1 MNKLPTHTA
10 KPLKTN
16 VFEDD
21 ARARREKRFE
31 REALIEQNRPITR
44 YQNGMVSGG
53 SLAARMQGFTHQ
65 NMPLGYVPEP
75 VPDAVRPF
83 IFVSNDS
90 FVLRSLQNVI
100 DWDKHT
106 IVGKSSAIFKN
117 YLRLTSVRLQ
127 STYSLFTFP
136 DNLDRIR
143 ILKIFVLFLS
153 LNKR

>member
-1 MNKLPTHTA
+1 LGPNKKIQLMSKAPAPTA

-21 ARARREKRFE
+21 VRARRERRFE

-75 VPDAVRPF
+75 VPDAVCLCF
-83 IFVSNDS
+83 FC
-90 FVLRSLQNVI
+90 
-100 DWDKHT
+100 
-106 IVGKSSAIFKN
+106 
-117 YLRLTSVRLQ
+117 
-127 STYSLFTFP
+127 
-136 DNLDRIR
+136 
-143 ILKIFVLFLS
+143 
-153 LNKR
+153 

>member
-1 MNKLPTHTA
+1 LKRPDHALGPNKKIQLINKNPAPTA

-21 ARARREKRFE
+21 VRARRERRFE

-75 VPDAVRPF
+75 VPDAVRLCF
-83 IFVSNDS
+83 ASVARFL
-90 FVLRSLQNVI
+90 VLYRMSLIGISTPSLENHQPSSR
-100 DWDKHT
+100 T
-106 IVGKSSAIFKN
+106 ISA
-117 YLRLTSVRLQ
+117 
-127 STYSLFTFP
+127 
-136 DNLDRIR
+136 
-143 ILKIFVLFLS
+143 
-153 LNKR
+153 